1 MEIKI
6 EHRVVF
12 DASEGL
18 LKVLKKIV
26 EGAFELPNTVGLVMK
41 TDEEIASFAETLV
54 PTEPEKPAKAEE
66 PAETKKPE
74 AKAEEPSETEK
85 PEAKAEKGRK
95 WTTVD
100 VRAAMQAVRNRLEY
114 GPCEDGEEKGP
125 NEDFDPAIHRQLNAA
140 FKAEAKSLGYDKP
153 SELTSEVIPAFIE
166 HINNLHLDGSN
177 NVVPF

>member
-18 LKVLKKIV
+18 LNVLKKIV
-26 EGAFELPNTVGLVMK
+26 EGAFELPVIK
-41 TDEEIASFAETLV
+41 TPVVQQDWLEKLLIKDTAETEK
-54 PTEPEKPAKAEE
+54 PAEAEAKPAKAEE
-66 PAETKKPE
+66 PAETENPE
-74 AKAEEPSETEK
+74 AKAEES
-85 PEAKAEKGRK
+85 RK

-114 GPCEDGEEKGP
+114 GPCEEGEEKGP
-125 NEDFDPAIHRQLNAA
+125 NEDFDPAIHKQLNAA

-153 SELTSEVIPAFIE
+153 SELPSEVIPTFIE
-166 HINNLHLDGSN
+166 HINNLSLDGSN

>member
-26 EGAFELPNTVGLVMK
+26 EGAFELPVIK
-41 TDEEIASFAETLV
+41 TQVVQQDLLEKLLIKDPAEPEKTA
-54 PTEPEKPAKAEE
+54 EPEKPAKAEE
-66 PAETKKPE
+66 PAETEKLE
-74 AKAEEPSETEK
+74 AKAEES
-85 PEAKAEKGRK
+85 RK

-114 GPCEDGEEKGP
+114 GPCEEGEEKGP
-125 NEDFDPAIHRQLNAA
+125 NEDFDPAIHKQLNAA

-153 SELTSEVIPAFIE
+153 SELPSEVIPTFIE